1 MGAIGAGKHGHGHH
15 DDHEAEG
22 NRVKKVAVLIA
33 CLAAMASIADMGE
46 KSAQNV
52 RPPPPLGRCGPL
64 ALWASC
70 APAVNLVILRTHA
83 RMRSTTWR
91 HTST

>member
-1 MGAIGAGKHGHGHH
+1 MGAIGAAKHDGHD
-15 DDHEAEG
+15 DDHEEAKK
-22 NRVKKVAVLIA
+22 VKKVAVLIA